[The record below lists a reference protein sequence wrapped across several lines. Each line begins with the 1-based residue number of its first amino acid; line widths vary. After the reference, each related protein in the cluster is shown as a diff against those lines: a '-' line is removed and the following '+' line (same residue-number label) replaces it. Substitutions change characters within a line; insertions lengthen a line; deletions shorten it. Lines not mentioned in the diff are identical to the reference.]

1 MGLKI
6 PDLDDREYADILED
20 ARERIP
26 IHDEEWTDHNVH
38 DPGITILETLAWLA
52 ESYGYQLDQVTDVHR
67 RKYLKLMGVRPR
79 DPEPATATLEL
90 QLPDG
95 AAGTTVPAGETLT
108 AEDPSGR
115 VEVFRTVAPA
125 TLTRARIER
134 VISEHR
140 GGRTDETRANR
151 TPGMHFLGFG
161 EAARPGSAMYIG
173 FDADP
178 FEGVDTLDLAVEFH
192 EDDLPDPVVHGD
204 EPVDFD
210 PTAAVVWE
218 YCSDYSDWFL
228 AESGDGTDVWRTFS
242 VREDGTDH
250 LYGSGTVRLEGPPTG
265 WQGVAPPEAEVL
277 GQREPLAW
285 IRCRIAHPQ
294 DGGAGHEVPPQFDT
308 VAVNTVRVSHGR
320 PVEEGVMARPDG
332 GTETTALP
340 GQTFEFEHG
349 SVLEGPTV
357 ESSGGSTVE
366 GPPGTSGGAAVVVG
380 PGDPRGVLDA
390 TWREVE
396 DFDASGPDDRHFVLD
411 RAAGRIRFGDE
422 VRGAVPAAGQR
433 VVSRGS
439 VHGGG
444 EVGNVPVTSTWRFR
458 RGELTKHG
466 VYTYYSGTD
475 PSSGMRGAVVV
486 ENPGGSEEGT
496 AVDYGGWVD
505 DANGEREVL
514 DARDTPETEVV
525 IEVGADAGDGP
536 AFSPTVVHV
545 DPGTRV
551 RFVWV
556 SDGHRVVVADQPAGG
571 RWTGHPIPEGTG
583 SEFTHTFEGS
593 LDLSAVTADPKG
605 PAAGGRN
612 AESVDEAF
620 DRLKADMEVPYRAVT
635 LADYGTIAER
645 TPGLR
650 FGRAKAFI
658 DAGEDPTDCDRRPA
672 VRVVVVPYSPREKPV
687 PSLGFLDAVECHLER
702 HRLLTD
708 RVDVDPPTYVGIGVD
723 VELEL
728 LPGYAESER
737 VAAVD
742 AALRAFLHPLEGFD
756 GEGWPFG
763 RPVYRSEIYEM
774 VEGVDGIDC
783 VLSVGLTASGPEA
796 RYRDGNVEIGRT
808 SLVYSEDHDVVVRT
822 GRGGCGGRF

>member
-6 PDLDDREYADILED
+6 PDLDDREYADILAD

-26 IHDEEWTDHNVH
+26 IYAEEWTDHNVH

-79 DPEPATATLEL
+79 PPEPATATLEL

-95 AAGTTVPAGETLT
+95 AMGTTVPAGETLT

-115 VEVFRTVAPA
+115 VEVFRTAAPA
-125 TLTRARIER
+125 TLTRARIGR

-140 GGRTDETRANR
+140 GGRTDDTRAND

-161 EAARPGSAMYIG
+161 ETARPGSAMYLG

-178 FEGVDTLDLAVEFH
+178 FEGVGTLDLAVEFH
-192 EDDLPDPVVHGD
+192 EADLPEPVVHGD
-204 EPVDFD
+204 EPVGFE
-210 PTAAVVWE
+210 PTAEVVWE
-218 YCSDYSDWFL
+218 YCTDYSKWFL
-228 AESGDGTDVWRTFS
+228 AEAGGGADVWRAFA
-242 VREDGTDH
+242 VRHDGTNH
-250 LYGSGTVRLEGPPTG
+250 LYGSGTVRLEGPPAD
-265 WQGVAPPEAEVL
+265 WQGVADPEDEVL

-285 IRCRIAHPQ
+285 VRCRIDRPV
-294 DGGAGHEVPPQFDT
+294 GSGAGHEIPPQFDA

-320 PVEEGVMARPDG
+320 PVEEEVLARPDG

-357 ESSGGSTVE
+357 DDPEGSATGGLPGSTE
-366 GPPGTSGGAAVVVG
+366 GAAVVVG
-380 PGDPRGVLDA
+380 PGDPRGVLDV

-396 DFDASGPDDRHFVLD
+396 DFDASGSDDRHFVLD

-422 VRGAVPAAGQR
+422 VRGAVPDAGQR
-433 VVSRGS
+433 VVARGS

-444 EVGNVPVTSTWRFR
+444 EAGNIPGASTWRFR
-458 RGELTKHG
+458 RDELVKHG
-466 VYTYYSGTD
+466 VYTYYSGAD

-486 ENPGGSEEGT
+486 DDPDGSGDGA
-496 AVDYGGWVD
+496 AVDYGGWLD
-505 DANGEREVL
+505 DVSGEVETL
-514 DARDTPETEVV
+514 DARGGLETEVEV
-525 IEVGADAGDGP
+525 EVGSETGDGP
-536 AFSPTVVHV
+536 AFSPTVVRV

-551 RFVWV
+551 RFVWA
-556 SDGHRVVVADQPAGG
+556 SDGHRVVVANQPAGSS
-571 RWTGHPIPEGTG
+571 WTGHPVPERAGH
-583 SEFTHTFEGS
+583 EFTHTFEGS
-593 LDLSAVTADPKG
+593 VDLSAVTIVPTG
-605 PAAGGRN
+605 PARGGRD

-620 DRLKADMEVPYRAVT
+620 DRLKADMRVPYRAVT

-650 FGRAKAFI
+650 FGRARAFV
-658 DAGEDPTDCDRRPA
+658 DAGEDPADCDRRPA
-672 VRVVVVPYSPREKPV
+672 VRVVVVPYSFREKPV
-687 PSLGFLDAVECHLER
+687 PSTGFLEAVECHLER

-708 RVDVDPPTYVGIGVD
+708 RVAVDPPTYVGVGVD

-728 LPGYAESER
+728 LPGYAEAER
-737 VAAVD
+737 IAAVD
-742 AALRAFLHPLEGFD
+742 AALREFLHPLEGFD

-763 RPVYRSEIYEM
+763 RPVYQSEIYEV

-783 VLSVGLTASGPEA
+783 VLDVGLTAFGPEA

-822 GRGGCGGRF
+822 GRGGCGVRS